1 MKQLQDKTAIV
12 TGGSKGI
19 GKSVSKALSNAGATV
34 FILDIDEDNGLQT
47 VNEITSLNNKAYF
60 YKINVAK
67 ENEWIEF
74 SEVLKKK
81 KQYLIY

>member
-1 MKQLQDKTAIV
+1 MKQLQNKIAIV

-19 GKSVSKALSNAGATV
+19 GKSVSNALSNAGATV

-47 VNEITSLNNKAYF
+47 VKEITNINNKAFF

-74 SEVLKKK
+74 IRVLKKK
-81 KQYLIY
+81 KTRC